1 MKHTILAL
9 VSLLATTPMMAQYA
23 WQYDAHPGKLDLGE
37 GIRYRVETQGSFSK
51 DKTPLWLNA
60 NKHGLSSLDETNG
73 YVRAT
78 AIRPLLNDSSRRW
91 GVGYGLD
98 VAAPLHYTSNVVVQ
112 QAFVEGRWLHGTLTI
127 GAKEEPMELK
137 NNRLSSG
144 SQTLGINARPV
155 PQVRLALPRYW
166 TIPALGRWLQVKGH
180 IAYGM
185 MTDDSWQHSFT
196 NKQSKYADHVLY
208 HSKAGYLKI
217 GSEDRFIPWSL
228 ELGLEQATLFGG
240 TAYVPDGSGG
250 MRVIENDKG
259 ISSFWHAFVP
269 AGGDKPSEGTVYRNK
284 EGNVLGSWL
293 VRFNYDGERV
303 AWHLYA
309 DKYYEDLSSM
319 FQLDY
324 DGYGEGDEWNTKKKT
339 RFFLY
344 DFKDWML
351 GAELNLKYGTWLR
364 SVVFEYLYT

>member
-303 AWHLYA
+303 AW
-309 DKYYEDLSSM
+309 
-319 FQLDY
+319 
-324 DGYGEGDEWNTKKKT
+324 
-339 RFFLY
+339 
-344 DFKDWML
+344 L
-351 GAELNLKYGTWLR
+351 GL
-364 SVVFEYLYT
+364 